1 MKMLQ
6 RAFLALLFV
15 AVSTPAMA
23 WVNWKALVEGAPKTL
38 ILATTTSVQDTGLL
52 DVLLPRFEK
61 KTGISVKPIA
71 VGSGQALALGAKGE
85 ADVLFVHSPK
95 AEASFM
101 KAGDGATR
109 KLVAH
114 NFFLI
119 VGPKKDPAR
128 VKGTT
133 PVEAF
138 RRISRKEATFV
149 SRGDESGTH
158 AREKSL
164 WQKAGIEPKGAWY
177 QSTGT
182 GMGATLQVA
191 AEKSAYTLTDKATYL
206 FLKKRLGLFPMVEGG
221 DELKNI
227 YHVITVDPE
236 KHPGVN
242 EKGARAF
249 ATFLTDPETQK
260 VIGQYGRERF
270 GETLFVPDAK

>member
-1 MKMLQ
+1 MKTLHG
-6 RAFLALLFV
+6 AFLALCFTL
-15 AVSTPAMA
+15 AATSPAMA
-23 WVNWKALVEGAPKTL
+23 SNWKELAKGAPKTL

-61 KTGISVKPIA
+61 ATGLSVKPIA
-71 VGSGQALALGAKGE
+71 VGSGQALALGTKGE

-95 AEASFM
+95 SEEAFM
-101 KAGDGATR
+101 KAGDGAAR

-119 VGPKKDPAR
+119 VGPQKDPAQ
-128 VKGTT
+128 VKGTK

-138 RRISRKEATFV
+138 RRIARKAPVFV

-158 AREKSL
+158 AREKAL
-164 WQKAGIEPKGAWY
+164 WQKAGIDPKGSWY

-227 YHVITVDPE
+227 YHVIPVNAK

-242 EKGARAF
+242 EPGAQAF
-249 ATFLTDPETQK
+249 ASFLTDPETQK
-260 VIGQYGRERF
+260 VIGQFGRARF